1 MATTPHVSSDS
12 VPSEHVSS
20 FSDSVLS
27 LMRALLAAR
36 DPGAHPASRIPLVR
50 VGEAENGALDAAH
63 CPHVRIDI

>member
-1 MATTPHVSSDS
+1 MASPPHVRPDS
-12 VPSEHVSS
+12 VPSAATPS

-36 DPGAHPASRIPLVR
+36 DPGVHSASRLPQVR
-50 VGEAENGALDAAH
+50 IGEAETGALDVAH